1 MLTNK
6 KSRGDGDGGRR
17 VRGDDGAEGGSVS
30 HGEDDTHL
38 KMLDAAVFCF
48 SCPGCDEQVSNYRRG
63 VLAITQG

>member
-6 KSRGDGDGGRR
+6 KRRGDGDGGRR

-38 KMLDAAVFCF
+38 
-48 SCPGCDEQVSNYRRG
+48 
-63 VLAITQG
+63 